1 MYLMKRE
8 QVGSLSLMIFDHD
21 YYMYVH
27 YEKPLIFIQYWQVLI
42 LKITCRNHSAREKK
56 KHVDFLYNLY
66 FDSYSECRKKLP
78 TFKKNN
84 T

>member
-27 YEKPLIFIQYWQVLI
+27 YEKPLIFIQYWQV
-42 LKITCRNHSAREKK
+42 
-56 KHVDFLYNLY
+56 
-66 FDSYSECRKKLP
+66 
-78 TFKKNN
+78 
-84 T
+84 